1 MLRLRLRPIVSGRVP
16 LLYIG
21 ACLAAAAPG
30 FAPVAAAQPGT
41 SAILGRVVDRSSQ
54 DPIHGAV
61 VTLSGVAMGVTADSN
76 GGFVHSGL
84 AAGLYTLEA
93 RAIGYR
99 MGSWTIELAEAD
111 SLRYVFELDLVDF
124 ELPAVVTT
132 ADAVHAD
139 RALREFE
146 RRRAG
151 GRGVFITPD
160 EIEQRNPRTLDEL
173 LRDIPGVRTVC
184 RQSGCSVRMTRS
196 ARPCRPEI
204 FLDGMPATLA
214 VPPNAPAGDF
224 LAVEVYRSLSE
235 TPGELLRADNQC
247 GVIAIWT
254 RTGQTPRD
262 PRE

>member
-1 MLRLRLRPIVSGRVP
+1 MLRLRLRAFVFGRVSF
-16 LLYIG
+16 LYMA

-30 FAPVAAAQPGT
+30 FAPAAPAQPAT
-41 SAILGRVVDRSSQ
+41 SAILGRVVDRRSQ
-54 DPIHGAV
+54 SPIRGAL
-61 VTLSGVAMGVTADSN
+61 VTLSGTPSAATADSN
-76 GGFVHSGL
+76 GGFVHDGL

-111 SLRYVFELDLVDF
+111 SLRHVFELDLVDF
-124 ELPAVVTT
+124 ELPPVVTT
-132 ADAVHAD
+132 AEAAHAD

-146 RRRAG
+146 RRRAA
-151 GRGVFITPD
+151 GRGVFITPA
-160 EIEQRNPRTLDEL
+160 EIELRNPRTLDEL

-184 RQSGCSVRMTRS
+184 RQGGCTVRMTRS

-204 FLDGMPATLA
+204 FMDGMPATLA

-235 TPGELLRADNQC
+235 TPGELLRPDNQC

-254 RTGQTPRD
+254 RSGQTPRQ
-262 PRE
+262 